1 MKLKK
6 KISISLILMIIIY
19 TILTSV
25 ITVGNT
31 VIAAGNYISIEEAN
45 KMCPGIADL
54 VNSLKSKHENYN
66 FQFYN
71 TGIEWNEAILREY
84 QGHGKSPYNL
94 FSPGTK
100 YSGKW
105 YCPVCG
111 TQKFDNGLCCA
122 SMEALKYMMDPR
134 NSITED
140 SVFQFKSLNKDAAG
154 FNDIA
159 RVVVGTFLNNAD
171 CVNAIL
177 QASETH
183 DVNAFYLVAKL
194 LTEQGTAGTS
204 PLAQGSVLNGVT
216 YYNLFNIG
224 ASGNGASTIIT
235 NGINYAAS
243 KGWTSQ
249 AASIIGGAEM
259 IKRTYI
265 GRGQNT
271 CYYQKFN
278 VVNEESG
285 LFSHQYAQSIL
296 SAENEGRKFKSY
308 YTVDG
313 NVTGTHTFIIPL
325 YTNMASATPERP
337 STATKNEM
345 TYETAVVIANGGLKV
360 RSRGDVTSTQIGVIS
375 QGSNVKVICRAATAN
390 PNDGYY
396 WDWIIS
402 DESGVCGYV
411 ARRYITKT
419 GSGTNGGDATD
430 TEYVEPVP
438 EPEPTPTPD
447 SQPDITPP
455 DQSESENDGEKILMS
470 GLWLEISPSTTIEE
484 LVEKYPNVII
494 TDISGNI
501 TTDICTG
508 YNVSIDGGTYVL
520 VKKGDVNGDGGVN
533 IIDAVEML
541 NHIKE
546 EKVITDENRLEAG
559 KVNGSEEISVVD
571 VVKLLNYIKENV
583 NDILIK

>member
-1 MKLKK
+1 MKLNK
-6 KISISLILMIIIY
+6 KISISLILMMIIY
-19 TILTSV
+19 IILTCF
-25 ITVGNT
+25 INGGHTVS
-31 VIAAGNYISIEEAN
+31 AAGNYISIEEAE
-45 KMCPGIADL
+45 KMCPGITNL
-54 VNSLKSKHENYN
+54 VNSLKSTHENYN

-71 TGIEWNEAILREY
+71 TGIDWGEAIVREY

-100 YSGKW
+100 YSGMW
-105 YCPVCG
+105 FCPICG

-140 SVFQFKSLNKDAAG
+140 SVFQFKSLNKDNAS
-154 FNDIA
+154 FDDIA
-159 RVVVGTFLNNAD
+159 RVVTGTFLNNAD

-177 QASETH
+177 QASEAH

-204 PLAQGSVLNGVT
+204 PLAQGSVLNGVR

-224 ASGNGASTIIT
+224 ASGNGATAIIT

-249 AASIIGGAEM
+249 GASIVGGAEM

-308 YTVDG
+308 YTVNG
-313 NVTGTHTFIIPL
+313 NVTGTHNFVIPL
-325 YTNMASATPERP
+325 YTNMPKTVVARP
-337 STATKNEM
+337 STATKNVM

-360 RSRGDVTSTQIGVIS
+360 RSRGDVTSTQIGLIS
-375 QGSNVKVICRAATAN
+375 QNSNVKVICRAAQPN
-390 PNDGYY
+390 PHDGYY

-402 DESGVCGYV
+402 DETGVCGYV
-411 ARRYITKT
+411 ARRYINKT
-419 GSGTNGGDATD
+419 GSGTNSGEATD
-430 TEYVEPVP
+430 TEYVEPA
-438 EPEPTPTPD
+438 PTPTPTPE
-447 SQPDITPP
+447 PDNKPEEPETP
-455 DQSESENDGEKILMS
+455 EIEEELEGEKILIT
-470 GLWLEISPSTTIEE
+470 GLWLETSPATTVEE
-484 LVEKYPNVII
+484 LVEKYPNAII
-494 TDISGNI
+494 TDASGNI

-508 YNVSIDGGTYVL
+508 YNISIDGGTYVL
-520 VKKGDVNGDGGVN
+520 IKKGDINGDGAVN
-533 IIDAVEML
+533 IIDIVQML

-546 EKVITDENRLEAG
+546 DTIITDENKLEAG
-559 KVNGSEEISVVD
+559 KTSGSENMTLVD
-571 VVKLLNYIKENV
+571 VLKILNYIKENV
-583 NDILIK
+583 TDVLIK

>member
-1 MKLKK
+1 MKLKN

-19 TILTSV
+19 IILTSV
-25 ITVGNT
+25 ITAGNT
-31 VIAAGNYISIEEAN
+31 AFAAGNYVSIEDADR
-45 KMCPGIADL
+45 MCPGIANL

-105 YCPVCG
+105 FCPICG

-122 SMEALKYMMDPR
+122 SLESLRYMMDPR

-140 SVFQFKSLNKDAAG
+140 SVFQFKSLTKDDAN
-154 FNDIA
+154 FDDIA
-159 RVVVGTFLNNAD
+159 RVVDGTFLNNAD
-171 CVNAIL
+171 CVNAII
-177 QASETH
+177 QASQTH

-204 PLAQGSVLNGVT
+204 PLAQGSVLNGVR

-224 ASGNGASTIIT
+224 ASGNGATTIIT
-235 NGINYAAS
+235 NGTNYAAS
-243 KGWTSQ
+243 QGWTSQ
-249 AASIIGGAEM
+249 GLSIVGGAEM

-313 NVTGTHTFIIPL
+313 NVKGTHTFIIPL
-325 YTNMASATPERP
+325 YIEMPVNKSERP
-337 STATKNEM
+337 STATKNEL

-360 RSRGDVTSTQIGVIS
+360 RSRGDVNSTQIGVIS
-375 QGSNVKVICRAATAN
+375 QGSTVKVICRTAEPN

-402 DESGVCGYV
+402 DETGVCGYV

-419 GSGTNGGDATD
+419 GSGTNGGEATD
-430 TEYVEPVP
+430 QEYVEPKP
-438 EPEPTPTPD
+438 EETLPDNNPELPEETNKET
-447 SQPDITPP
+447 
-455 DQSESENDGEKILMS
+455 ENEGEKILMS
-470 GLWLEISPSTTIEE
+470 GLWLEMSPATTIEE
-484 LVEKYPNVII
+484 LVEKYPNIII
-494 TDISGNI
+494 TDMSGNI
-501 TTDICTG
+501 TTDIRTG

-520 VKKGDVNGDGGVN
+520 IKKGDVNGDGGVN

-546 EKVITDENRLEAG
+546 EKIITDENKLEAG
-559 KVNGSEEISVVD
+559 KVNGTEEVSVVD